1 MNIFQELSLKKIF
14 QDVNQKLSYINDRFV
29 IRDVIF
35 FLLFYIYVWLWINP
49 ALNYQWQ
56 QPVFFFDITFFK
68 EFISYP
74 GGLLEYFSA
83 FLSQFYY
90 YPWAGALII
99 ILILWLISWATRN
112 FIKSNSSIDKSRL
125 LYLFPAVLLLVM
137 HNQYK
142 HLLAISIGMLMVLI
156 FLNIYF
162 RIASNRTIFR
172 LAAYFLLSV
181 ILFYAAAGTFLLFA
195 VLCGLFEIFLKKKV
209 LPGLFCFMLA
219 LILPYI
225 ASVYVFVVSMKN
237 GYFHLLPFSLAYK
250 PVITPYLLYLF
261 LPAIILMMKFS
272 EIFESKQTKKS
283 EKKSYLSFLTIKQPK
298 LKFFVQTL
306 ITFFMT
312 CGFVFLSFDRDKKTI
327 IQVDY
332 YAQNEMWQQVLQ
344 LAEKSKTEHWLISFH
359 TNRALYQTG
368 QFLDNMFSYS
378 QIFGIDGL
386 LLSNEAVLYFP
397 LQNSKLF
404 FELGYINEAEHWAH
418 EALSLRGETAQNFQQ
433 LALVNTL
440 KGKKKIAYNCLAKL
454 NQTLFFEDWIEECK
468 GYLYN
473 PRSIVNDR
481 KLRRIL
487 SMRSRQDI
495 LAYPGIAQ
503 PDLRSIL
510 KSSRRNKMAF
520 EYLVAS
526 SLLKIDFK
534 SLVNNMKLLKY
545 LKYDKIPQHYEEAL
559 LLFQTKNK
567 LDLKELDISQN
578 TLNRFKGFS
587 QLLTRFQGN
596 TKLTFEELKKNFG
609 NTYWFYVWRNSKLK
623 RKG

>member
-1 MNIFQELSLKKIF
+1 MNIFQKHSFKQFF
-14 QDVNQKLSYINDRFV
+14 QSFNQKLSYVNDRFV
-29 IRDVIF
+29 IRDVVF
-35 FLLFYIYVWLWINP
+35 FLLFYLYVWLWINP
-49 ALNYQWQ
+49 ALYYQWQ
-56 QPVFFFDITFFK
+56 QPVFFFDVTFFK
-68 EFISYP
+68 EFLIYP

-99 ILILWLISWATRN
+99 TLILWLTGWATRI
-112 FIKSNSSIDKSRL
+112 FIKSKSSIDKSRL
-125 LYLFPAVLLLVM
+125 LHLFPAVLLLVM

-142 HLLAISIGMLMVLI
+142 HLLATSVGLLFLLI
-156 FLNIYF
+156 FLNIYV
-162 RIASNRTIFR
+162 RIAAHKTIFR
-172 LAAYFLLSV
+172 LAVYLLLSV
-181 ILFYAAAGTFLLFA
+181 ILYYAAAGTFLLFA
-195 VLCGLFEIFLKKKV
+195 VLCGLFELLLKKKV
-209 LPGLFCFMLA
+209 LPGLFCLLSA
-219 LILPYI
+219 IILPYI
-225 ASVYVFVVSMKN
+225 ASVYVFVVSMKK
-237 GYFHLLPFSLAYK
+237 GYFFLLPFSLAYK
-250 PVITPYLLYLF
+250 PMITPYLLYLF
-261 LPAIILMMKFS
+261 FPATILMMKLKKNFKS
-272 EIFESKQTKKS
+272 TGAKKS
-283 EKKSYLSFLTIKQPK
+283 KKKSYLSFFTIEKPG
-298 LKFFVQTL
+298 LKFIVQTL
-306 ITFFMT
+306 VVFFT
-312 CGFVFLSFDRDKKTI
+312 ICVLVFLSFDRDRKTI

-344 LAEKSKTEHWLISFH
+344 LAEQSKTEHWLISFH
-359 TNRALYQTG
+359 TNRALYHTG

-418 EALSLRGETAQNFQQ
+418 EALSLRGETALNFQQ
-433 LALVNTL
+433 LALVNTM

-534 SLVNNMKLLKY
+534 SLVNNIKLLKNF
-545 LKYDKIPQHYEEAL
+545 KYDKIPQHYEEAL

-567 LDLKELDISQN
+567 LDLKDLNISQY
-578 TLNRFKGFS
+578 TFRRFNEFS

-596 TKLTFEELKKNFG
+596 TKLTYEELEKNFG
-609 NTYWFYVWRNSKLK
+609 NTYWFYVWKNSKLK